1 MFLRAREEVETGRRL
16 RACLI
21 NKPSGCLLAPP
32 RVHPP
37 AFGLLFSFT
46 TQRERPS
53 PSPED
58 GRKLTHQQDP
68 SGLLDIWKDS
78 QFFSCTPGASCSD
91 FLLLLTL
98 PVVFLLLP
106 CLPLSY
112 ATSSHPEP
120 SPILRSFK
128 TPLARDFRTEQA
140 YRKFGL
146 KGGENAPQRGADRVS
161 GPPRHCPCR
170 CTFCLLQHGRA
181 LCF

>member
-1 MFLRAREEVETGRRL
+1 MGSVPSRSVFSVARVFLSAREEAGFPGEAQTGGRL

-21 NKPSGCLLAPP
+21 NKPSGCLLASP

-78 QFFSCTPGASCSD
+78 QFFHVTR
-91 FLLLLTL
+91 
-98 PVVFLLLP
+98 V
-106 CLPLSY
+106 
-112 ATSSHPEP
+112 
-120 SPILRSFK
+120 
-128 TPLARDFRTEQA
+128 PLALIFCFFFSLFQLFFFFCHVFHFLMPPHPTLSPALSFILSKHHLQEISEQSRPIESLA
-140 YRKFGL
+140 
-146 KGGENAPQRGADRVS
+146 
-161 GPPRHCPCR
+161 
-170 CTFCLLQHGRA
+170 
-181 LCF
+181 